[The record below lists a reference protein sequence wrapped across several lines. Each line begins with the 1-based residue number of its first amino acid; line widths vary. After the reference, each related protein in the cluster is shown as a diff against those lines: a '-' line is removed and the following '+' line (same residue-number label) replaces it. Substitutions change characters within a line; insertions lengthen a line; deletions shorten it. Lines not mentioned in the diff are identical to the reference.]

1 MFNGFPQKNAQV
13 ESRGADKF
21 CKREVRSP
29 AKNPNHETFPPS
41 PVGFGDSARAQTRQ
55 EVAVIV
61 TLGLGTTKFWLDLP
75 DRISQPTR
83 SSRFENFRSG
93 LLGCSKGREVPIRN
107 QTPVNRTGLGP
118 CPTRLM
124 PSMAS

>member
-1 MFNGFPQKNAQV
+1 LEFELLVAARQV
-13 ESRGADKF
+13 LRKRSAESR
-21 CKREVRSP
+21 
-29 AKNPNHETFPPS
+29 KNPNHETFPPS

-61 TLGLGTTKFWLDLP
+61 TLGLGTTKFGLDLP
-75 DRISQPTR
+75 DRVSQPTR